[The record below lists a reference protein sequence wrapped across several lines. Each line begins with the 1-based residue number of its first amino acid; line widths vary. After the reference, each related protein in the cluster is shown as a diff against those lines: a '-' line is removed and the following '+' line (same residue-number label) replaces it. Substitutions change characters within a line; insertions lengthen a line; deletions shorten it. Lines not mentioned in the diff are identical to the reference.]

1 MATEWVDVA
10 DNAVKIGL
18 GSALTIL
25 GGYLTLKLS
34 QRHELRKE
42 ALIQRRKDFEV
53 ETERYV
59 NFLSSSRMMLD
70 KYMMSSFRP
79 DGEDY
84 IEYTRQ
90 HETVSL
96 TCASNTMRELALDA
110 YYAVS
115 HACTMGTANRD
126 EKAPA
131 RKKAKEALDKFQ
143 GFASEELRREKA
155 AIDVM
160 SDKRTFWSFRR
171 RTAR

>member
-18 GSALTIL
+18 GSVLTIL

-53 ETERYV
+53 KTERYV

-70 KYMMSSFRP
+70 KYMMTSFRP

-84 IEYTRQ
+84 IEYTRL

-115 HACTMGTANRD
+115 HACTMGTANRN
-126 EKAPA
+126 EKAPV
-131 RKKAKEALDKFQ
+131 RKAAEDAVSQFQ
-143 GFASEELRREKA
+143 ANANDELRREKA
-155 AIDVM
+155 AIEVM
-160 SDKRTFWSFRR
+160 NKKRLFWFFGRR
-171 RTAR
+171 